1 MFKLKN
7 SNEMSK
13 IGEALS
19 SGKVNTI
26 VEGTHIEGLIQS
38 EGNFRIDGSL
48 KGDVNIK
55 GRLIIGPS
63 GVIEGKVHCQNAEIE
78 GHFKGNIQ
86 VSELLYLKATAKI
99 YGDSSFN
106 KLRVEEGALL
116 ECTCNYNAASK
127 AQGAV
132 IKDLKHGEKAQQP
145 AERAEKEER
154 TA

>member
-1 MFKLKN
+1 
-7 SNEMSK
+7 MSK

-19 SGKVNTI
+19 SAKVNTL
-26 VEGTHIEGLIQS
+26 VEGTHIEGIIQS
-38 EGNFRIDGSL
+38 EGNFRIDGTL
-48 KGDVNIK
+48 KGEVTIK

-63 GVIEGKVHCQNAEIE
+63 GKIEGKVSCQNAEIE
-78 GHFKGNIQ
+78 GMFNGKIQ

-106 KLRVEEGALL
+106 KLRVEEGAAL
-116 ECTCNYNAASK
+116 ECTCNYNSAAS

-132 IKDLKHGEKAQQP
+132 IKDLKHGDKNQQSV
-145 AERAEKEER
+145 ERAEKEER

>member
-1 MFKLKN
+1 MFKLNTAKD
-7 SNEMSK
+7 MSK

-19 SGKVNTI
+19 SAKVNTI
-26 VEGTHIEGLIQS
+26 VEGTHIEGIIQS

-48 KGDVNIK
+48 KGEITIK

-63 GVIEGKVHCQNAEIE
+63 GKIDGKVSCQNAEIE
-78 GHFKGNIQ
+78 GFFKGSIQ
-86 VSELLYLKATAKI
+86 ITELLYLKATAKI
-99 YGDSSFN
+99 YGDSSFS

-116 ECTCNYNAASK
+116 ECTCNYNSANK

-132 IKDLKHGEKAQQP
+132 IKDLKHGDKIQQP
-145 AERAEKEER
+145 LERAEKEER

>member
-1 MFKLKN
+1 
-7 SNEMSK
+7 MSK
-13 IGEALS
+13 IGETLS

-26 VEGTHIEGLIQS
+26 VEGTHIEGVIQS

-78 GHFKGNIQ
+78 GNFKGNIQ

-132 IKDLKHGEKAQQP
+132 IKDLKHGEKSQQP